1 MAKCYEFDRSEVITE
16 HHKYNSSHSLRIF
29 SCGLAT
35 SQENAFFSHDWIVFK
50 SRWKQFKR
58 NTFSLIWIAQHTY
71 ATPLCVIHV
80 TSKWRFVIHT
90 NGLWQWGEFYK
101 IKNSREFF
109 LLACWNKWKWRMNKQ
124 HSWQTNVLMDT
135 FGFWQLIRFLNFMSQ
150 TKNQWI
156 FDERWVSSDERSKQ
170 GELPELYGIW
180 LKNAQC
186 TSVDLVVVA
195 IAWKP
200 FSNKE
205 SFE

>member
-109 LLACWNKWKWRMNKQ
+109 YWHVGTNGNGEWINSILGKRMFWWILLG
-124 HSWQTNVLMDT
+124 
-135 FGFWQLIRFLNFMSQ
+135 FGN
-150 TKNQWI
+150 
-156 FDERWVSSDERSKQ
+156 
-170 GELPELYGIW
+170 
-180 LKNAQC
+180 
-186 TSVDLVVVA
+186 
-195 IAWKP
+195 
-200 FSNKE
+200 
-205 SFE
+205 